1 MADANQEYFDAALR
15 RQISVRRYTMSQI
28 REIQAVLEKADK
40 KLVEELRKRLGKI
53 VGAAGGIDFQSA
65 RFKELLKDIR
75 EMRQDVI
82 REARGE
88 LKTKLLQFGRTEAD
102 FEKDLVELAVP
113 VEIALT
119 AVASE
124 TIREAVTK
132 QPFQG
137 RTLGQW
143 WDSLSAADQR
153 SLTDAIQI
161 GLSNGEDVDSIVR
174 RVVGTR
180 ARNYSDGVLAV
191 TRRNAEAIVRTAV
204 NHVSNASR
212 EALWEGNE
220 DIILALRWT
229 SVLDGRTSAVCRGR
243 DGALAPIGGKPL
255 PKGSRMLQPPDARPP
270 AHVSCRSIMVAV
282 LDEAGIVGNR
292 PFVVDTRTGDR
303 RKVDF
308 REIAREKGIS
318 VQEARSRWA
327 SANVGQVPAET
338 SYNDW
343 LARQSQSF
351 QNEVLGKTKARLFR
365 TGKIRLDQ
373 FIDRRGDEFSLEE
386 LASQRP
392 EVFRAAGLNPEEF

>member
-15 RQISVRRYTMSQI
+15 RQISVRGYTMTQI
-28 REIQAVLEKADK
+28 REIQAILENADK

-75 EMRQDVI
+75 EMRVEVI
-82 REARGE
+82 REARTE
-88 LKTKLLQFGRTEAD
+88 LRAKLLQFGRTEAD
-102 FEKDLVELAVP
+102 FEKDLVELTVP
-113 VEIALT
+113 IELT
-119 AVASE
+119 LNAVAADS
-124 TIREAVTK
+124 IRDAVTK

-153 SLTDAIQI
+153 ALTDAIQM
-161 GLSNGEDVDSIVR
+161 GLANGEDVDTIVR

-180 ARNYSDGVLAV
+180 ARSYSDGALAI
-191 TRRNAEAIVRTAV
+191 TRRNAEAVVRTAI
-204 NHVSNASR
+204 NHVSNAAR

-243 DGALAPIGGKPL
+243 DGALAPVGGKPL

-282 LDEAGIVGNR
+282 LDEAGIVGTR
-292 PFVVDTRTGDR
+292 PFVTDTRTSER
-303 RKVDF
+303 RRVDF

-327 SANVGQVPAET
+327 AANIGQVPAET

-343 LARQSQSF
+343 LARQSHAF
-351 QNEVLGKTKARLFR
+351 QDRVLGKTKARLFR

-373 FIDRRGDEFSLEE
+373 FIDRRGNELSLDE

-392 EVFRAAGLNPEEF
+392 DAFRAAGLNPEEF

>member
-15 RQISVRRYTMSQI
+15 RQISVRGYTMTQI
-28 REIQAVLEKADK
+28 REIQAILENADK

-53 VGAAGGIDFQSA
+53 VGAAGGIDFQRA

-75 EMRQDVI
+75 EMRIEVI
-82 REARGE
+82 REARTE
-88 LKTKLLQFGRTEAD
+88 LRTKLLQFGRTEAD
-102 FEKDLVELAVP
+102 FEKDLVELTVP
-113 VEIALT
+113 IELT
-119 AVASE
+119 LNAVATDS
-124 TIREAVTK
+124 IRDAVTK

-153 SLTDAIQI
+153 ALTDAIQM
-161 GLSNGEDVDSIVR
+161 GLANGEDVDTIVR

-180 ARNYSDGVLAV
+180 ARNYSDGALAI
-191 TRRNAEAIVRTAV
+191 TRRNAEAVVRTAI
-204 NHVSNASR
+204 NHVSNAAR

-243 DGALAPIGGKPL
+243 DGALAPVGGKPL

-282 LDEAGIVGNR
+282 LDEAGIVGTR
-292 PFVVDTRTGDR
+292 PFVTDTRTSER
-303 RKVDF
+303 RRVDF

-327 SANVGQVPAET
+327 AANIGQVPAET

-343 LARQSQSF
+343 LARQSHAF
-351 QNEVLGKTKARLFR
+351 QDRVLGKTKARLFR

-373 FIDRRGDEFSLEE
+373 FIDRRGNELSLDE

-392 EVFRAAGLNPEEF
+392 DAFRAAGLNPEEF